1 MDRADWVMAFTLG
14 PPLAA
19 CLVVLCLAFAGVVS
33 WHTSIELSVSD
44 SIFNVLVLQG
54 VAATPQ

>member
-14 PPLAA
+14 LPLAA
-19 CLVVLCLAFAGVVS
+19 CLVVLCLAAAGVVS

-44 SIFNVLVLQG
+44 SIFNVLVFA
-54 VAATPQ
+54 VAAATPQ